1 MRVSIVATALDN
13 QEPQTK
19 PVVSMVHRIHNGN
32 FGYRDNSEKTLV
44 LNQPTLSAT
53 EGATA
58 LDISTAIEQ
67 NKAVEPQKQTNE
79 PSFENI
85 SIENATYLQNMEKI
99 SINEEYLKKE
109 NEIPNFEVD
118 SIELANPQL
127 FSNDEEINTTN
138 YENKDGKEP
147 EAFENQDPKE
157 NFEMKEPEMFER
169 SDLED
174 DLEIPAF
181 LRKQK
186 N

>member
-1 MRVSIVATALDN
+1 
-13 QEPQTK
+13 
-19 PVVSMVHRIHNGN
+19 MVHRIRNGN

-58 LDISTAIEQ
+58 LDINTTIEQ

-99 SINEEYLKKE
+99 PINEEYLKKE
-109 NEIPNFEVD
+109 DEIPNFEVD
-118 SIELANPQL
+118 SIQLADPQL
-127 FSNDEEINTTN
+127 FSDDEEINTTN
-138 YENKDGKEP
+138 HENKDEKESK
-147 EAFENQDPKE
+147 AFESRDSEE
-157 NFEMKEPEMFER
+157 NSEIKEPEMFE
-169 SDLED
+169 SSSLED

-181 LRKQK
+181 LRRQK

>member
-1 MRVSIVATALDN
+1 
-13 QEPQTK
+13 
-19 PVVSMVHRIHNGN
+19 MVHRIHNRN
-32 FGYRDNSEKTLV
+32 VGYSSNSAKTLV
-44 LNQPTLSAT
+44 LNQPALSAT

-58 LDISTAIEQ
+58 LDISATVEQ
-67 NKAVEPQKQTNE
+67 NKVVEQQEQTNE

-85 SIENATYLQNMEKI
+85 SIENATYLQNMENIPIK
-99 SINEEYLKKE
+99 EEYLKKE

-118 SIELANPQL
+118 SIELVNSQP
-127 FSNDEEINTTN
+127 FSEDEKINTTN
-138 YENKDGKEP
+138 HEKKDEKEL
-147 EAFENQDPKE
+147 EAFESQDSKE